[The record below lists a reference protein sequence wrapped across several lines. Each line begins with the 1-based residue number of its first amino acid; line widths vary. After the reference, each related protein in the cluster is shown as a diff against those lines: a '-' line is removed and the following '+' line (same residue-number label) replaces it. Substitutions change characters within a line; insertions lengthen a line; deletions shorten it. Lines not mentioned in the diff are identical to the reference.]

1 MQLSELIVREARER
15 GLNHYFG
22 IPGGGLPL
30 DIMDWGR
37 RLGLD
42 FVTVAHESSAAIMA
56 AYYGLMRETAGLAL
70 AVRGVG
76 AGNLVGGAVN
86 AYFERVPVV
95 CCCERSPLST
105 GHLELVC
112 QCSHEGLFAPV
123 VMSKQTVDLDTAR
136 EGLRTAFFQ
145 ACDGRPGPVLL
156 DVPADL
162 ATDSVPG
169 PALDPLEAP
178 PVILP
183 DESQLRVLKELLSES
198 RRPVIL
204 AGQDVIRARRL
215 WRLAFVGGG
224 CGGRRSGPDGRP
236 WRLSRV
242 PSPLGRHLRGT
253 PDPQHGGRRVGS
265 QADLALLVG
274 CDSLTSDKKWDSA
287 APACELVQ
295 RAEYES
301 LAARPRLRID
311 GDLNVSLSRLLPTS
325 PRTGFPPADVEKTRE
340 RVLRHFRRPGSARLA
355 AQDIIEITRTQMP
368 SDGLLVSET
377 GIFIL
382 MLHHL
387 YPVDRPESHLCTAG
401 GRTMGLMLPA
411 ILGAKLAQPD
421 RTMIGIGADGSTL
434 MRLGELEVFARTGV
448 RVPLVI
454 LNDHAL
460 GTMKSRQ
467 QSRGIEDY
475 GLDLHPVDLAAVARA
490 SGLAGVV
497 VRSPEEYERE
507 LKKALVAETTTLIDA
522 RVDPQHYQDS
532 FAATIGIV
540 GT

>member
-1 MQLSELIVREARER
+1 MQVSELIVREARER

-42 FVTVAHESSAAIMA
+42 FVAVAHESSAAIMA

-76 AGNLVGGAVN
+76 AGNLAGGAVN
-86 AYFERVPVV
+86 AHFERVPVI
-95 CCCERSPLST
+95 CCCESSPVST

-112 QCSHEGLFAPV
+112 QCSHGKLFEAV
-123 VMSKQTVDLDTAR
+123 VKSQYTLSVDTAR
-136 EGLRTAFFQ
+136 GSLRSAFFQ
-145 ACDGRPGPVLL
+145 AFDGRPGPVLL
-156 DVPADL
+156 DVPTDL
-162 ATDSVPG
+162 ATAPVPG
-169 PALDPLEAP
+169 PVLDPLEAP
-178 PVILP
+178 PPSLP
-183 DESQLRVLKELLSES
+183 DESELRVLSELLSKS

-204 AGQDVIRARRL
+204 AGQDVIRAGACGVLRALVEAVGAAVLVQMDAHGVFPESHPL
-215 WRLAFVGGG
+215 WAGTFVGHQIPNTVEGELA
-224 CGGRRSGPDGRP
+224 P
-236 WRLSRV
+236 
-242 PSPLGRHLRGT
+242 
-253 PDPQHGGRRVGS
+253 
-265 QADLALLVG
+265 QADLALLIG

-311 GDLNVSLSRLLPTS
+311 GDLTVSLSRLLPPS
-325 PRTGFPPADVEKTRE
+325 PRVGFPPADVEKTRE
-340 RVLRHFRRPGSARLA
+340 RVLRHFRRPASARLA

-368 SDGLLVSET
+368 DDGLLVSET

-387 YPVDRPESHLCTAG
+387 YPVDRPGSHLCTAG

-421 RTMIGIGADGSTL
+421 RPMIGIGADGSTL

-467 QSRGIEDY
+467 QSRGMEDY
-475 GLDLHPVDLAAVARA
+475 GLDLHPIDLAAVARA

-497 VRSPEEYERE
+497 VRTPEEYERE
-507 LKKALVAETTTLIDA
+507 LKKALVADTTTLIDA
-522 RVDPQHYQDS
+522 RVDPQAYQDS

>member
-56 AYYGLMRETAGLAL
+56 AYNGLLRETAGLAL
-70 AVRGVG
+70 AVKGVG
-76 AGNLVGGAVN
+76 AGNLAGGAVN

-95 CCCERSPLST
+95 CCCECSPLST

-112 QCSHEGLFAPV
+112 QCSHGKLFDSV
-123 VMSKQTVDLDTAR
+123 VKSEHTVSLGTAR
-136 EGLRTAFFQ
+136 ADLRDAFFQ
-145 ACDGRPGPVLL
+145 ATDGRPGPVLL
-156 DVPADL
+156 DVPTDL
-162 ATDSVPG
+162 GTASVPG
-169 PALDPLEAP
+169 AALAPLEAP
-178 PVILP
+178 SPALP
-183 DESQLRVLKELLSES
+183 DESQLAVLREALSES
-198 RRPVIL
+198 QRPVVL
-204 AGQDVIRARRL
+204 AGQDVVRAGACAFLRSLVEALGAAVLVEMDAHGVFPESHPL
-215 WRLAFVGGG
+215 WAGTFVGHQIPHTVEGELA
-224 CGGRRSGPDGRP
+224 P
-236 WRLSRV
+236 
-242 PSPLGRHLRGT
+242 
-253 PDPQHGGRRVGS
+253 

-274 CDSLTSDKKWDSA
+274 CDSLVSDKKWESA
-287 APACELVQ
+287 APVFELAQ
-295 RAEYES
+295 REEYES
-301 LAARPRLRID
+301 LAASPRLRID
-311 GDLNVSLSRLLPTS
+311 GDLKVSLSRLLP
-325 PRTGFPPADVEKTRE
+325 PAPQPGFPAAQIARTRE
-340 RVLRHFRRPGSARLA
+340 QVLRHFRRPGDARLA
-355 AQDIIEITRTQMP
+355 AQDIIEITRTHLP
-368 SDGLLVSET
+368 DDGLLISET

-387 YPVDRPESHLCTAG
+387 WSVDRPGSHLCTSG

-411 ILGAKLAQPD
+411 ILGAKLARPEQP
-421 RTMIGIGADGSTL
+421 MVGIGADGSTL

-467 QSRGIEDY
+467 QSRGMEDY
-475 GLDLHPVDLAAVARA
+475 GLDLHPIDLAAVARA

-497 VRSPEEYERE
+497 VRTPEEYETE
-507 LKKALVAETTTLIDA
+507 LKKALVADTTTLIDA
-522 RVDPQHYQDS
+522 RIDPKAYQDS

-540 GT
+540 

>member
-1 MQLSELIVREARER
+1 MQVSELIVREARER

-37 RLGLD
+37 RLGLN
-42 FVTVAHESSAAIMA
+42 FVAVAHESSAAIMA
-56 AYYGLMRETAGLAL
+56 AYYGLTRETAGLAL

-76 AGNLVGGAVN
+76 AGNLAGGAVN
-86 AYFERVPVV
+86 AHFERVPVI
-95 CCCERSPLST
+95 CCCESSPVST

-112 QCSHEGLFAPV
+112 QCSHGKLFEAV
-123 VMSKQTVDLDTAR
+123 VKSQHTLSVDTAR
-136 EGLRTAFFQ
+136 ESLRSAFFQ
-145 ACDGRPGPVLL
+145 AFDGRPGPVLL
-156 DVPADL
+156 DVPTEL
-162 ATDSVPG
+162 ATAPVPG
-169 PALDPLEAP
+169 PVLDPLEAP
-178 PVILP
+178 PLALP
-183 DESQLRVLKELLSES
+183 DESQLRVLRELLSKS

-204 AGQDVIRARRL
+204 AGQDVIRAGACNALRALVEAVGAAVLVQMDAHGVFPESHPL
-215 WRLAFVGGG
+215 WAGTFVGHQIPNTVEGELA
-224 CGGRRSGPDGRP
+224 P
-236 WRLSRV
+236 
-242 PSPLGRHLRGT
+242 
-253 PDPQHGGRRVGS
+253 

-287 APACELVQ
+287 APACELAQ

-301 LAARPRLRID
+301 LAARPLHRID
-311 GDLNVSLSRLLPTS
+311 GDLTVSLNRLLPSS
-325 PRTGFPPADVEKTRE
+325 PRAGFPPADVRKTRE
-340 RVLRHFRRPGSARLA
+340 SVLRHFRRPGAARLA

-387 YPVDRPESHLCTAG
+387 WPVDRPGSHLCTAG

-411 ILGAKLAQPD
+411 ILGAKLARPE
-421 RTMIGIGADGSTL
+421 RPMIGIGADGSTL

-467 QSRGIEDY
+467 QSRGMEDY
-475 GLDLHPVDLAAVARA
+475 GLDLHPIDLAAVARA

-497 VRSPEEYERE
+497 VRTPEEYERE
-507 LKKALVAETTTLIDA
+507 LKKALVADTTTLIDA
-522 RVDPQHYQDS
+522 RVDPQAYQDS

>member
-22 IPGGGLPL
+22 IPGSGLPL

-86 AYFERVPVV
+86 AYFERVPVI

-112 QCSHEGLFAPV
+112 QCSHEGLFSPV
-123 VMSKQTVDLDTAR
+123 VMSKQTVGLDTAR
-136 EGLRTAFFQ
+136 EDLRTAFFQ

-162 ATDSVPG
+162 ATGSVAG
-169 PALDPLEAP
+169 PALDPLEVP
-178 PVILP
+178 PATLP

-198 RRPVIL
+198 GRTVIL
-204 AGQDVIRARRL
+204 AGQDVIRAGACDALRSLVEAVGAAVLVQMDAHGVFPESHPL
-215 WRLAFVGGG
+215 WAGTFVGHQIPNTVEGELA
-224 CGGRRSGPDGRP
+224 P
-236 WRLSRV
+236 
-242 PSPLGRHLRGT
+242 
-253 PDPQHGGRRVGS
+253 

-274 CDSLTSDKKWDSA
+274 CDSITSDKKWESR

-311 GDLNVSLSRLLPTS
+311 GDLTISLRRLLPPS
-325 PRTGFPPADVEKTRE
+325 PRPGFPPADVEKTRE

-387 YPVDRPESHLCTAG
+387 YPVDRPGSHLCTSG

-411 ILGAKLAQPD
+411 ILGAKLARPE
-421 RTMIGIGADGSTL
+421 RPMIGIGADGSTL

-467 QSRGIEDY
+467 QSRGMEDY
-475 GLDLHPVDLAAVARA
+475 GLDLHPIDLAAVARA

-507 LKKALVAETTTLIDA
+507 LKKALVADKTTLIDA
-522 RVDPQHYQDS
+522 RVDPQPYQDS

-540 GT
+540 GI

>member
-22 IPGGGLPL
+22 IPGSGLPL

-37 RLGLD
+37 RLDLD

-56 AYYGLMRETAGLAL
+56 AYNGLMRETAGLAL

-112 QCSHEGLFAPV
+112 HCSHEGLFSPV
-123 VMSKQTVDLDTAR
+123 VMSKQTVGLDTAR
-136 EGLRTAFFQ
+136 EDLRTAFFQ
-145 ACDGRPGPVLL
+145 ACNGRPGPVLL

-162 ATDSVPG
+162 ATGSVAG
-169 PALDPLEAP
+169 PALDPPEVP
-178 PVILP
+178 PAILP

-198 RRPVIL
+198 GRPVIL
-204 AGQDVIRARRL
+204 AGQDVIRAGACDALRSLVEAVGAAVLVQMDAHGVFPESHPL
-215 WRLAFVGGG
+215 WAGTFVGHQIPNTVEGELA
-224 CGGRRSGPDGRP
+224 P
-236 WRLSRV
+236 
-242 PSPLGRHLRGT
+242 
-253 PDPQHGGRRVGS
+253 

-274 CDSLTSDKKWDSA
+274 CDSIASDKKWDSA

-311 GDLNVSLSRLLPTS
+311 GDLTVSLRRLLPPS
-325 PRTGFPPADVEKTRE
+325 PRPGFPPADVEKTRE

-387 YPVDRPESHLCTAG
+387 YPVDRPGSHLCTAG

-411 ILGAKLAQPD
+411 ILGAKLARPD
-421 RTMIGIGADGSTL
+421 RPMIGIGADGSTL

-467 QSRGIEDY
+467 QSRGMEDY
-475 GLDLHPVDLAAVARA
+475 GLDLHPIDLAAVARA

-507 LKKALVAETTTLIDA
+507 LRKALVADTTTLIDA
-522 RVDPQHYQDS
+522 RVNPQSYQDS

-540 GT
+540 GS

>member
-1 MQLSELIVREARER
+1 MQVSELIVREARER

-42 FVTVAHESSAAIMA
+42 FVAVAHESSAAIMA

-76 AGNLVGGAVN
+76 AGNLAGGAVN
-86 AYFERVPVV
+86 AHFERVPVV
-95 CCCERSPLST
+95 CCCESSPLST

-112 QCSHEGLFAPV
+112 QCSHGKLFDAV
-123 VMSKQTVDLDTAR
+123 VKSQHTLSVDTAR
-136 EGLRTAFFQ
+136 ESLRSAFFQ
-145 ACDGRPGPVLL
+145 AFDGRPGPVLL
-156 DVPADL
+156 DVPTDL
-162 ATDSVPG
+162 ANASVPG
-169 PALDPLEAP
+169 RALDPLEAP
-178 PVILP
+178 PPALP
-183 DESQLRVLKELLSES
+183 DESQLRVLKDLLSES
-198 RRPVIL
+198 GRPVFL
-204 AGQDVIRARRL
+204 AGQDVIRAGACNALRALVEAVGAAVLVQMDAHGVFPESHPL
-215 WRLAFVGGG
+215 WAGTFVGHQIPNTVEGELA
-224 CGGRRSGPDGRP
+224 P
-236 WRLSRV
+236 
-242 PSPLGRHLRGT
+242 
-253 PDPQHGGRRVGS
+253 

-287 APACELVQ
+287 APACELAQ

-301 LAARPRLRID
+301 LAARPLHRID
-311 GDLNVSLSRLLPTS
+311 GDLTVSLNRLLPSS
-325 PRTGFPPADVEKTRE
+325 PRAGFPPADVRKTRE
-340 RVLRHFRRPGSARLA
+340 SVLRHFRRPGSARLA

-368 SDGLLVSET
+368 NDGLLVSET

-387 YPVDRPESHLCTAG
+387 YPVDRPGSHLCTAG

-467 QSRGIEDY
+467 QSRGMEDY
-475 GLDLHPVDLAAVARA
+475 GLDLHPIDLAAVARA

-497 VRSPEEYERE
+497 VRTPEEYERE
-507 LKKALVAETTTLIDA
+507 LKKALVADTTTLIDA
-522 RVDPQHYQDS
+522 RVDPQAYQDS

>member
-1 MQLSELIVREARER
+1 MQVSELIVREARER

-30 DIMDWGR
+30 DLMDWGR

-70 AVRGVG
+70 AVKGVG
-76 AGNLVGGAVN
+76 AGNLAGGAVN
-86 AYFERVPVV
+86 AHFERVPVV
-95 CCCERSPLST
+95 CCCESSPIAT

-112 QCSHEGLFAPV
+112 QCSHGKLFDAV
-123 VMSKQTVDLDTAR
+123 VKSQHILSADTAR
-136 EGLRTAFFQ
+136 EDLRSAFFQ
-145 ACDGRPGPVLL
+145 ASDGRPGPVLL
-156 DVPADL
+156 DVPTDL
-162 ATDSVPG
+162 ATTPVPG

-178 PVILP
+178 PVALP
-183 DESQLRVLKELLSES
+183 DESQIEVLKELLSES
-198 RRPVIL
+198 RRPVVL
-204 AGQDVIRARRL
+204 AGQDVIRAGACDALHSLVESVGAAVLVQMDAHGVFPESHPL
-215 WRLAFVGGG
+215 WAGTFVGHQIPNTVEGELA
-224 CGGRRSGPDGRP
+224 P
-236 WRLSRV
+236 
-242 PSPLGRHLRGT
+242 
-253 PDPQHGGRRVGS
+253 

-274 CDSLTSDKKWDSA
+274 CDSLTSDQKWDSA
-287 APACELVQ
+287 APTCELSQ

-311 GDLNVSLSRLLPTS
+311 GDLNVSLKRLIPSS
-325 PRTGFPPADVEKTRE
+325 PQTGFSPAEVQSTRMD
-340 RVLRHFRRPGSARLA
+340 VLRHFRRPGDARLA
-355 AQDIIEITRTQMP
+355 AQDIIEITRTHMP
-368 SDGLLVSET
+368 GDGLLISET

-387 YPVDRPESHLCTAG
+387 WPVDRPGSHLCTSG

-411 ILGAKLAQPD
+411 ILGAKLAQPE
-421 RTMIGIGADGSTL
+421 RPMIGIGADGSTL

-467 QSRGIEDY
+467 QSRRMEDY
-475 GLDLHPVDLAAVARA
+475 GLDLHPMDLAAVARA

-497 VRSPEEYERE
+497 VRTPEEYETE
-507 LKKALVAETTTLIDA
+507 LQKALVADTTTLIDA
-522 RVDPQHYQDS
+522 RVDPQAYQDS

>member
-183 DESQLRVLKELLSES
+183 AESQLRILKELLSES

-204 AGQDVIRARRL
+204 AGQDVIRAGACGALRSLVEAVGAAVLVQMDAHGVFPESHPL
-215 WRLAFVGGG
+215 WAGTFVGHQIPNTVEGELA
-224 CGGRRSGPDGRP
+224 P
-236 WRLSRV
+236 
-242 PSPLGRHLRGT
+242 
-253 PDPQHGGRRVGS
+253 

-311 GDLNVSLSRLLPTS
+311 GDLNVSLSRLLPAS